1 MNNTIEFVLRMRDM
15 MSSNITRVSS
25 ASQSAF
31 NRMSQSANQTTE
43 RNRVLGISFNEL
55 QNKIRQVESTISRST
70 VPSQIAEARRELAS
84 LQRMSANHA
93 GRPMSSVSGASG
105 SGGGIGIGGIAMG
118 SMIGGLATG
127 AITMGA
133 QFIKDGIST
142 MIQKSMDKE
151 TAINGLSTFLGKDQ
165 ANATYKNIEKD
176 AEATPFDTA
185 SLLEVNRSLISAGL
199 NAKAARTDSMNLANA
214 IVAVGGSNDTL
225 TRMASN
231 MQQIKTLGKASAMDV
246 KQFGIAGI
254 NIYELL
260 ARSTGKNIDQVKEMD
275 VTYEQLSAAL
285 AMGAGKGGLYYKALE
300 NAQNSLQGKWSNVQE
315 KMTNTLARIGT
326 AFGPLIL
333 KVLDGVLVVF
343 EKVEPYIVMLEAGV
357 GRTVA
362 YFDDMA
368 AATGG
373 WMDYLII
380 AQEIFSGLW
389 ELVKKAAMTFWN
401 IASSMLEF
409 AKNSEFL
416 KDLFAGISW
425 IVSGLFTLI
434 GWGLDAITW
443 YWDNKVKPMLT
454 MFELVYRFIK
464 TSLGG
469 KVKVEGSF
477 PKMPEMPEGPTKPED
492 SPLGAGAT
500 LLGNNNASGKAAGD
514 SVSGAGPKVINI
526 SVGKFFDN
534 LQFTTLNSGE
544 SANEMERI
552 VMECLARVVYNGSKM
567 A

>member
-25 ASQSAF
+25 TSQSAF
-31 NRMSQSANQTTE
+31 NRMSQSANQTTD
-43 RNRVLGISFNEL
+43 RNRLLAMSFSEL
-55 QNKIRQVESTISRST
+55 QNRIRQVEDTISRSNI
-70 VPSQIAEARRELAS
+70 PSQIAEARRELAS
-84 LQRMSANHA
+84 LQRMSNNHIGNTNSVA
-93 GRPMSSVSGASG
+93 GG
-105 SGGGIGIGGIAMG
+105 SQRGGLGIGGIAMG

-133 QFIKDGIST
+133 QYITDGIGT

-176 AEATPFDTA
+176 AESTPFDTA

-199 NAKAARTDSMNLANA
+199 NAKTARTDSMNLANA

-225 TRMASN
+225 TRMAAN
-231 MQQIKTLGKASAMDV
+231 MQQIKTLGKASAIDV
-246 KQFGIAGI
+246 KQFGMAGI

-260 ARSTGKNIDQVKEMD
+260 SRSTGKSIDQVREMD

-343 EKVEPYIVMLEAGV
+343 EKVEPYIIMLESGINKMV
-357 GRTVA
+357 T
-362 YFDDMA
+362 YFDEMSTS
-368 AATGG
+368 TGG

-380 AQEIFSGLW
+380 AQEVFSSLY
-389 ELVKKAAMTFWN
+389 ELVQKAATTFWN
-401 IASSMLEF
+401 IASSMFEF

-434 GWGLDAITW
+434 GWGLDLITW
-443 YWDNKVKPMLT
+443 YWDNKVKPMLA
-454 MFELVYRFIK
+454 MFEMVYRMIK
-464 TSLGG
+464 LSLGG
-469 KVKVEGSF
+469 KIKVEGTF
-477 PKMPEMPEGPTKPED
+477 PKMPKVTGQPKPED
-492 SPLGAGAT
+492 TPLGSGAA
-500 LLGNNNASGKAAGD
+500 LMGNNNASGKAAGET
-514 SVSGAGPKVINI
+514 VSGAGPKVVNI
-526 SVGKFFDN
+526 HVGKFFDN
-534 LQFTTLNSGE
+534 LQFTTMNAGE
-544 SANEMERI
+544 SANEIERI
-552 VMECLARVVYNGSKM
+552 VMECFARVVYNGSKM
-567 A
+567 V